1 MKTTLAAITWL
12 LNIKFK
18 FLPAGDLFL
27 VFAISI
33 VIDFITGVAKAK
45 MQGLA
50 ITSSGYRK
58 TIIKLMQY
66 GGAIAITML
75 LKYVSLR
82 NPDFF
87 EAIKYVNWL
96 TTGLLIFI
104 IFIEVTSI
112 LENLNEL
119 DKKSPFSRFIL
130 QPLHRL
136 LTFQIKNNPLAKA
149 AEDTRN

>member
-1 MKTTLAAITWL
+1 MKTTLALTTWL
-12 LNIKFK
+12 LNIKFQ
-18 FLPAGDLFL
+18 FLPAADLFL
-27 VFAISI
+27 VFIITIAL
-33 VIDFITGVAKAK
+33 DFVTGIAKAK
-45 MQGLA
+45 TQGLL

-66 GGAIAITML
+66 GGAIAISML

-82 NPDFF
+82 NAEFF
-87 EAIKYVNWL
+87 ESSKYVGWL

-112 LENLNEL
+112 LENLTEL

-130 QPLHRL
+130 QPLYKL

-149 AEDTRN
+149 AEDAKN